1 MDRFTVRPR
10 RAAEEGLSE
19 VFIAPEDS
27 AAAEGLARGEGLSG
41 VGGAQGEE
49 DIGNSKIWGSL
60 PSGREL

>member
-10 RAAEEGLSE
+10 RAAEEGLSG

-27 AAAEGLARGEGLSG
+27 AAAEGLARGAALSG
-41 VGGAQGEE
+41 AGVVQEGEA
-49 DIGNSKIWGSL
+49 IGKSKIWGSL